1 MSKSINKRTIIVGV
15 FIVLGLIFFMGGVFM
30 VGNLHKVFNSKIN
43 IISLFE
49 DVKGLQKGDN
59 IWFSGVKIGT
69 VNSVNIYGPSKVE
82 VNMNI
87 ESKER
92 KFIHKDA
99 KVKISTDG
107 FIGNKILIIFGGT
120 EKYAEVHDGD
130 TLLVEKTLSTEE
142 MMNTL
147 QKNNENILAITSD
160 FKTISRKLV
169 LGEGTIGKLLNDTS
183 IYVNIDS
190 AVISLKRTSLK
201 TQQLVGSLTDF
212 SSKLNKEGMLVN
224 DLITDT
230 VIFNSIKLSVLR
242 LQEIADTATVFLT
255 NLKQAG
261 NNSNTPF
268 GVLLHD
274 ENAGA
279 NLKEIFMNLESSS
292 KKLEKDLDAMQHS
305 FLLKGYFKKQTK
317 NPKNEST
324 KN

>member
-1 MSKSINKRTIIVGV
+1 MSKSQNKRTVIVGL
-15 FIVLGLIFFMGGVFM
+15 FIVLGLIFFMGGIFM
-30 VGNLHKVFNSKIN
+30 IGNLHKVFNSKIN
-43 IISLFE
+43 VISLFE
-49 DVKGLQKGDN
+49 DVKGLKKGDN

-69 VNSVNIYGPSKVE
+69 VNNISIYGPSKVE

-87 ESKER
+87 ETEVQKY
-92 KFIHKDA
+92 IHKDT

-107 FIGNKILIIFGGT
+107 LIGNKILILFGGT
-120 EKYAEVHDGD
+120 EKYAEVQDGD
-130 TLLVEKTLSTEE
+130 TLIVEKTLSTEE

-147 QKNNENILAITSD
+147 QENNENILAITSD
-160 FKTISRKLV
+160 FKAISRKLV

-190 AVISLKRTSLK
+190 AVISLKSATFK

-242 LQEIADTATVFLT
+242 LQAIADTATVFLT

-261 NNSNTPF
+261 NNSKTPF
-268 GVLLHD
+268 GILIQD
-274 ENAGA
+274 EKAGA
-279 NLKEIFMNLESSS
+279 NLKVIFENLESSS
-292 KKLEKDLDAMQHS
+292 KKLEENLDAMQHS
-305 FLLKGYFKKQTK
+305 FLLKGYFKKQAKYSENENKK
-317 NPKNEST
+317 N
-324 KN
+324 

>member
-1 MSKSINKRTIIVGV
+1 MSKSQNKRTIIVGL
-15 FIVLGLIFFMGGVFM
+15 FIVLGLLFFMGGIFM
-30 VGNLHKVFNSKIN
+30 VGNIHKVFNSKIN
-43 IISLFE
+43 VISLFE

-69 VNSVNIYGPSKVE
+69 VDNISIYGSSKVE
-82 VNMNI
+82 VSMNI
-87 ESKER
+87 ETKVQ
-92 KFIHKDA
+92 KYIHKDV

-107 FIGNKILIIFGGT
+107 FIGNKTLILFGGT
-120 EKYAEVHDGD
+120 EKYAEVQDGD

-142 MMNTL
+142 MMSTL
-147 QKNNENILAITSD
+147 QENNENLLAITSD
-160 FKTISRKLV
+160 FKAISRKLV

-190 AVISLKRTSLK
+190 AVISLKSATLK

-224 DLITDT
+224 DLMTDT
-230 VIFNSIKLSVLR
+230 VIFNSIKLSVLH
-242 LQEIADTATVFLT
+242 LQKIADTAAVFLT

-274 ENAGA
+274 ENAGK
-279 NLKEIFMNLESSS
+279 NLKEIFMNLEGSSE
-292 KKLEKDLDAMQHS
+292 KLEEDLDALQHS
-305 FLLKGYFKKQTK
+305 FLLKGYFKKQAK
-317 NPKNEST
+317 NSENEST
-324 KN
+324 KK

>member
-1 MSKSINKRTIIVGV
+1 MSKSQNKRTVIVGL
-15 FIVLGLIFFMGGVFM
+15 FIVLGLIFFMGGIFM
-30 VGNLHKVFNSKIN
+30 IGNLHKVFNSKIN
-43 IISLFE
+43 VISLFE
-49 DVKGLQKGDN
+49 DVKGLKKGDN

-69 VNSVNIYGPSKVE
+69 VNNISIYGPSKVE

-87 ESKER
+87 ETEVQKY
-92 KFIHKDA
+92 IHKDT

-107 FIGNKILIIFGGT
+107 LIGNKILILFGGT
-120 EKYAEVHDGD
+120 EKYAEVQDGD
-130 TLLVEKTLSTEE
+130 TLIVEKTLSTEE

-147 QKNNENILAITSD
+147 QENNENILAITSD
-160 FKTISRKLV
+160 FKAISRKLV

-183 IYVNIDS
+183 IYINIDS
-190 AVISLKRTSLK
+190 AVISLKSATFK

-261 NNSNTPF
+261 NNSKTPF
-268 GVLLHD
+268 GILIQD
-274 ENAGA
+274 EKAGA
-279 NLKEIFMNLESSS
+279 NLKVIFENLESSS
-292 KKLEKDLDAMQHS
+292 KKLEENLDAMQHS
-305 FLLKGYFKKQTK
+305 FLLKGYFKKQAKYSENENKK
-317 NPKNEST
+317 N
-324 KN
+324 